1 MKNSLLKTIFTT
13 FLMTVATGVIAQL
26 TVRGTV
32 VDASG
37 EPIIG
42 ANVLV
47 KGSTVGTITDFDGN
61 YSLEVADSRIVLV
74 FSYIGM
80 QSQEKYASE
89 INGKTITLSEDAEV
103 LEEVVVVGF
112 GTQKKATLTGSVA
125 VVGAKAFEDKGS
137 LSSPLE
143 ALQGQ
148 VPGVII
154 TRSSSAPGDEGWSMN
169 LRGQVSMNSTE
180 PLIII
185 DGVAAGDSKRYTV
198 ESIAQQSGF
207 NSRASFFRVFK
218 KKVGMTPNEYIRN
231 Q

>member
-1 MKNSLLKTIFTT
+1 
-13 FLMTVATGVIAQL
+13 
-26 TVRGTV
+26 
-32 VDASG
+32 
-37 EPIIG
+37 
-42 ANVLV
+42 
-47 KGSTVGTITDFDGN
+47 
-61 YSLEVADSRIVLV
+61 
-74 FSYIGM
+74 M

-89 INGKTITLSEDAEV
+89 SNGKTITLSEDAEV

-185 DGVAAGDSKRYTV
+185 DGVAAGSVNDMRNLNSNDIESINFLKDGAAAIYGSRAAGGVVLITTKKGAEGKLKIEYGGSVTTKFLGLQPTLMNNIQWADGDSKRYTV

-218 KKVGMTPNEYIRN
+218 KKVGMTPNEYIRK